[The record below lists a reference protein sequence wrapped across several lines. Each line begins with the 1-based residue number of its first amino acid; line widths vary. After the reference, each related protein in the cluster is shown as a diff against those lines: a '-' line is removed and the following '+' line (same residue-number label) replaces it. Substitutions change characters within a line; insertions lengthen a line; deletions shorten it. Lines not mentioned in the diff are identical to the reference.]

1 MFSRESL
8 VLAAE
13 SRTLSGPQDELL
25 SIATDADDAACLIAS
40 VIGERARGRILYCL
54 MDGRGRTST
63 ELAVVA
69 GVMPSTASLHL
80 KRLKSLQLVKVRA
93 EGKHRYYSLN
103 GTDVASALEGLS
115 VLAGAPERFAPN
127 VPHRLRAARVCYDH
141 IAGNLGVSLLNRFNA
156 LKWLSGTEG
165 CGGAYDVTAEGMRAF
180 ERIGINM
187 EETRRL
193 RRRFAFACLDWSER
207 RPHLAGALGTA
218 LLGVALKRKWLTQ
231 DLDSRALSVTQTGRH
246 EMIARFGLEDVSSK
260 TLGLADVRTLGVTSG
275 SF

>member
-1 MFSRESL
+1 MLARESL

-13 SRTLSGPQDELL
+13 SRTSRGSDDRTLSLG
-25 SIATDADDAACLIAS
+25 ADADDAACLIAA

-93 EGKHRYYSLN
+93 QGKHRYYSLN
-103 GTDVASALEGLS
+103 GTDVASALEALS

-141 IAGNLGVSLLNRFNA
+141 IAGNLGVSLLNRFSV
-156 LKWLSGTEG
+156 LKWLTGTEG
-165 CGGAYDVTAEGMRAF
+165 CDSGYEVTAEGMRAF
-180 ERIGINM
+180 ERIGINI

-218 LLGVALKRKWLTQ
+218 LLGVALQRKWVAR

-246 EMIARFGLEDVSSK
+246 EMIARFGLDDVPSK
-260 TLGLADVRTLGVTSG
+260 KPSLLMCEPWV
-275 SF
+275 